1 MAANVVDLG
10 RVLGDPGGPGP
21 AGLPGFWHTLSEIN
35 TSGNSSVVLVPL
47 TGHNP
52 QEGQLVFSKTQ
63 GRIGQIVG
71 INNVT
76 NVVVTFV
83 IELSGL
89 PGTKIFRTTV
99 GMTAPPATA
108 RVGDIIIQAAGI
120 PIQIGNVNAVAIGA
134 LVEITSLSPFEV
146 EVGGN
151 IRGPGADFA
160 TIYPVGSIYMTVNP
174 VNPGTLFTGTTWAR
188 WGNGRVP
195 VGVDEGNAQF
205 QNVEQLGGA
214 ATHTLTVAQMPSHTH
229 TQNGHTHTGGSHG
242 HTGGGHSH
250 TVIAMEGLGVGRRV
264 QVGPDQS
271 ASTGFIRMSVSLFN
285 GQGPTFSNANSFV
298 LATGSSDAAVGAAN
312 VGALTTVTP
321 AIQANGSG
329 NAHNNLQPFI
339 TCYMWKRTS

>member
-214 ATHTLTVAQMPSHTH
+214 ATHTLTVAQMPSHS
-229 TQNGHTHTGGSHG
+229 HTGPSHSHDLQNHRHSGIQHSHG
-242 HTGGGHSH
+242 FGNNIHGNTRWVLTSVGTVSLAFAQTGGAFNAITASN
-250 TVIAMEGLGVGRRV
+250 VERVLGTDINLA
-264 QVGPDQS
+264 DQ
-271 ASTGFIRMSVSLFN
+271 TGVPSVNITSLAGN
-285 GQGPTFSNANSFV
+285 T
-298 LATGSSDAAVGAAN
+298 ATTAAGSS
-312 VGALTTVTP
+312 
-321 AIQANGSG
+321 Q
-329 NAHNNLQPFI
+329 AHNNLPPYI
-339 TCYMWKRTS
+339 TCFMWRRTA